1 MILAAGAGG
10 LLLICMM
17 ACCCCK
23 TKGQNK
29 VEIIENNRIIETS
42 PREVELSYNQKPGQ
56 GNDTSV
62 ELEDVDDD
70 EHGHQRRSSGNLNE

>member
-10 LLLICMM
+10 LLLVCML

-23 TKGQNK
+23 SKSSNK
-29 VEIIENNRIIETS
+29 VEIIENNRVVETS
-42 PREVELSYNQKPGQ
+42 PREVELSEQYPQRPGH

-70 EHGHQRRSSGNLNE
+70 EMGGHG